1 MAEKKKKSKTDIPF
15 EKALTELEDV
25 ARKLESGSLGLDDSI
40 SEFDKGMKLA
50 KLCKEKLDEAE
61 RKIELLQK
69 GGNDRIEKKEISVK
83 EETGE
88 IEDDE
93 EVQGSL
99 L

>member
-1 MAEKKKKSKTDIPF
+1 MTEKKKKSKSDIPF
-15 EKALTELEDV
+15 EKALTKLEEV
-25 ARKLESGSLGLDDSI
+25 ARKLEDGSLGLDDSI
-40 SEFDKGMKLA
+40 TEFDRGMKLA

-69 GGNDRIEKKEISVK
+69 GKNETIEKKEISIK